1 MQKEGALS
9 LSSKKKL
16 LIICNSLF
24 ISGGELN
31 LFQFLKY
38 YDKKK
43 YEVVLILP
51 NKSID
56 FNNELTQCNV
66 IEIPLIWF
74 KRSLNPLYLI
84 KCLINIIYCSLKIRK
99 IIHDKKIDIIYS
111 NSIKSHIYGSIIK
124 LLTGKKAIWHVRD
137 NFKKGFFN
145 NFLIKYSDKII
156 CISEY
161 IYQQIKVPEKSKEI
175 IYGGIDTHE
184 WSPMQDT
191 KKNDLRMALGLSL
204 KTKLVAQVSQITSW
218 KNHLD
223 FIKSAVEIIQDC
235 TIEVHF
241 LIVGDDLS
249 GKEKR
254 YKKQIE
260 TEILKAGLEKHFS
273 FLGFIKDIK
282 EIYAQIDV
290 LVHPAINEPFGRAI
304 IEAMA
309 MGKPVVAYNCGG
321 PKEIVIN
328 NKTGYLIEP
337 YDYRG
342 LAEKTIQLLESRE
355 LRIKFGKAGRTRVIE
370 KFNIERYVK
379 KMEEIFESI

>member
-1 MQKEGALS
+1 
-9 LSSKKKL
+9 
-16 LIICNSLF
+16 
-24 ISGGELN
+24 
-31 LFQFLKY
+31 
-38 YDKKK
+38 
-43 YEVVLILP
+43 
-51 NKSID
+51 
-56 FNNELTQCNV
+56 
-66 IEIPLIWF
+66 
-74 KRSLNPLYLI
+74 
-84 KCLINIIYCSLKIRK
+84 
-99 IIHDKKIDIIYS
+99 
-111 NSIKSHIYGSIIK
+111 
-124 LLTGKKAIWHVRD
+124 
-137 NFKKGFFN
+137 
-145 NFLIKYSDKII
+145 
-156 CISEY
+156 
-161 IYQQIKVPEKSKEI
+161 
-175 IYGGIDTHE
+175 
-184 WSPMQDT
+184 
-191 KKNDLRMALGLSL
+191 
-204 KTKLVAQVSQITSW
+204 
-218 KNHLD
+218 
-223 FIKSAVEIIQDC
+223 
-235 TIEVHF
+235 

-342 LAEKTIQLLESRE
+342 LAEKTLQLLESRE

-379 KMEEIFESI
+379 EMEEIFESI